1 MATPWNA
8 KDSEDYSVRRSV
20 RSALEIGSRPTYL
33 ACQVRAASNSS
44 TAAPGA
50 SGRRKPALI
59 THSTRHRLAQ
69 NQQSMNAAR
78 ILSLLQEFVERLRSI
93 AIAMLVRDMD
103 LPACIFQAASFRN
116 RRLRS
121 QPQCLHQV
129 SVFGSVDR
137 EGHLS
142 PPRPCEARRSQAAR
156 LSKEKRCRS
165 AAHHGGLPDVL
176 E

>member
-20 RSALEIGSRPTYL
+20 RSALESDPDRPIWRIRFAPQATQAL
-33 ACQVRAASNSS
+33 QRQARAVAVNPRSI
-44 TAAPGA
+44 
-50 SGRRKPALI
+50 LVQLD
-59 THSTRHRLAQ
+59 RLAQ
-69 NQQSMNAAR
+69 NQHSMNAAR
-78 ILSLLQEFVERLRSI
+78 TLSLLQEFVEGLRSI

-137 EGHLS
+137 EGHCRLL
-142 PPRPCEARRSQAAR
+142 ALAR
-156 LSKEKRCRS
+156 LGDHKRR
-165 AAHHGGLPDVL
+165 A
-176 E
+176 

>member
-1 MATPWNA
+1 VRQ
-8 KDSEDYSVRRSV
+8 SVRP
-20 RSALEIGSRPTYL
+20 ALEIGSRQTYL
-33 ACQVRAASNSS
+33 AYQLRTASKFKHCS
-44 TAAPGA
+44 A
-50 SGRRKPALI
+50 RREQSRQPELNAR
-59 THSTRHRLAQ
+59 STRHRLAK

-93 AIAMLVRDMD
+93 AIAVLVRDVD

-137 EGHLS
+137 EGHCRLL
-142 PPRPCEARRSQAAR
+142 ALAR
-156 LSKEKRCRS
+156 LSDHKRRARARKSVAAVPHIVVTSLTSANDRS
-165 AAHHGGLPDVL
+165 PMSRPS